1 MNPFL
6 FKFNTNMTLNE
17 QEKQIVASS
26 DFFSRDLSWVQFNWR
41 VLAQAK
47 KESRTILEKLKFVA
61 ITSSN
66 LDEFMMI
73 RVGSLYKYLDYGR
86 SRLDYSGLELGPFKH
101 ELLHQINYL
110 RKEQDRY
117 FNDDLLPEFA
127 KHGFDIPKIA
137 DLKDDEKKKVDLYF
151 SKTIYP
157 MLTPMSYD
165 NMRVFP
171 MLMNKVLV
179 FAVETEDAEMEDGIR
194 LSFVQIPQNLDRYYE
209 LEREDGQLLFVPI
222 EEIVRWKIDEL
233 FKNVEIINVGLF
245 RITRNGDFDY
255 DDYDDSEED
264 FVEEIQKKLNIR
276 KRGRV
281 VRLETEMNFNKK
293 LTKLLKT
300 KYSIE
305 DDNVYENCRMLD
317 YSTLWQILGNKALSS
332 QLPELRRPVP
342 PIIENEDLKK
352 EGMLSYL
359 KNHDILLHHPYNDI
373 EAVLELLEESAVDPD
388 VLAIKITIY
397 RLAKKSRVTKAL
409 LKAAENGKHVSVL
422 FEVKARFDEENNITE
437 GRRLEKAGCFVIYG
451 VEKVKTHTKLMMIVR
466 KEGSGIR
473 RYVHMSSGN
482 YNEVTAKIYT
492 DTSYLTSNRAYGNDV
507 AEFFNVITGHS
518 KPYRYNKLIT
528 TPGDMRMSL
537 IRRIKRE
544 ASNAKRGLPAII
556 IIKINSLEDTQV
568 ISELYKASQQ
578 GVKIKIIVRGICCLR
593 PGKKGLSENITV
605 KSIVGDYLEH
615 SRIYYFHNEGD
626 PKVYGGSADVMV
638 RSFDRRIESLF
649 LVEGFIRQQMIN
661 ILDYSLRDN
670 SNSFVL
676 KEDGSFVAQGKSVKT
691 VFNVHSEFFDLTKEK
706 VKASKIK

>member
-1 MNPFL
+1 MAL
-6 FKFNTNMTLNE
+6 SE
-17 QEKQIVASS
+17 QEKQILTSS
-26 DFFSRDLSWVQFNWR
+26 DFLSRDLSWVQFNWR

-47 KESRTILEKLKFVA
+47 KERRTILEKLKFLA
-61 ITSSN
+61 ITASN

-86 SRLDYSGLELGPFKH
+86 PRSDYSGLEVEPFKF
-101 ELLHQINYL
+101 ELLHQINLL
-110 RKEQDRY
+110 RMEQDRY
-117 FNDDLLPEFA
+117 FHSELLPTF
-127 KHGFDIPKIA
+127 KNSGFEILKIA
-137 DLKDDEKKKVDLYF
+137 DLSISQKQKVEAYF

-165 NMRVFP
+165 NMRAFP

-179 FAVETEDAEMEDGIR
+179 FGVQTVDEMEDDGLR
-194 LSFVQIPQNLDRYYE
+194 LSFVQLPQNLDRFFE
-209 LEREDGQLLFVPI
+209 LVSENGNTLFIPI
-222 EEIVRWKIDEL
+222 EEIVREKINEL
-233 FKNVEIINVGLF
+233 FKNVEIKSTGLF

-281 VRLETEMNFNKK
+281 VRLEIEPGFPASVTNLLISKFSIGTENVF
-293 LTKLLKT
+293 
-300 KYSIE
+300 
-305 DDNVYENCRMLD
+305 DNCSLLD
-317 YSTLWQILGNKALSS
+317 YSSLWQIVGNKSLSTL
-332 QLPELRRPVP
+332 LPEPIKPVF

-352 EGMLSYL
+352 EGILSYL
-359 KNHDILLHHPYNDI
+359 KTHDILLHHPYNDI
-373 EAVLELLEESAVDPD
+373 ENVLELLEESANDPD

-422 FEVKARFDEENNITE
+422 FEVKARFDEENNILE

-451 VEKVKTHTKLMMIVR
+451 VEKVKTHTKLMMVVR
-466 KEGSGIR
+466 KEGNGIR

-528 TPGDMRMSL
+528 TPGDLRMSL
-537 IRRIKRE
+537 IRRIKKE
-544 ASNAKRGLPAII
+544 ASNARNGIQAMII
-556 IIKINSLEDTQV
+556 FKINSLEDTQV
-568 ISELYKASQQ
+568 ISELYKASQA
-578 GVKIKIIVRGICCLR
+578 GVKIKIIVRGMCCLR
-593 PGKKGLSENITV
+593 PGRIGLSENIVV
-605 KSIVGDYLEH
+605 KSIIGDFLEH
-615 SRIYYFHNEGD
+615 SRIYYFHNDGD

-661 ILDYSLRDN
+661 ILDYSLRDTM
-670 SNSFVL
+670 NSFVL
-676 KEDGSFVAQGKSVKT
+676 KEDGSFISQDKKVKNQ
-691 VFNVHSEFFDLTKEK
+691 FNIHLEFFSLTKNK
-706 VKASKIK
+706 VLASKIK

>member
-1 MNPFL
+1 MAL
-6 FKFNTNMTLNE
+6 SE
-17 QEKQIVASS
+17 QEKQILTSS
-26 DFFSRDLSWVQFNWR
+26 DFLSRDLSWVQFNWR

-47 KESRTILEKLKFVA
+47 KERRTILEKLKFLA
-61 ITSSN
+61 ITASN

-86 SRLDYSGLELGPFKH
+86 PRSDYSGLEVEPFKF
-101 ELLHQINYL
+101 ELLHQINLL
-110 RKEQDRY
+110 RTEQDRY
-117 FNDDLLPEFA
+117 FHSELLPTF
-127 KHGFDIPKIA
+127 KNSGFEILKIA
-137 DLKDDEKKKVDLYF
+137 DLSPSQKQKVETYF

-165 NMRVFP
+165 NMRAFP

-179 FAVETEDAEMEDGIR
+179 FGVQTVDEMEDDGLR
-194 LSFVQIPQNLDRYYE
+194 LSFVQLPQNLDRFFE
-209 LEREDGQLLFVPI
+209 LVSENGNTLFIPI
-222 EEIVRWKIDEL
+222 EEIVREKINEL
-233 FKNVEIINVGLF
+233 FKNVEIKSTGLF

-281 VRLETEMNFNKK
+281 VRLEIEPGFPASVTNLLISKFSIGTENVF
-293 LTKLLKT
+293 
-300 KYSIE
+300 
-305 DDNVYENCRMLD
+305 DNCGMLD
-317 YSTLWQILGNKALSS
+317 YSSLWQIVGNKALSTL
-332 QLPELRRPVP
+332 LPEPIKPVF

-352 EGMLSYL
+352 EGILSYL
-359 KNHDILLHHPYNDI
+359 KTHDILLHHPYNDI
-373 EAVLELLEESAVDPD
+373 ENVLELLEESANDPD

-422 FEVKARFDEENNITE
+422 FEVKARFDEENNILE

-451 VEKVKTHTKLMMIVR
+451 VEKVKTHTKLMMVVR
-466 KEGSGIR
+466 KEGNGIR

-528 TPGDMRMSL
+528 TPGDLRMSL
-537 IRRIKRE
+537 IRRIKKE
-544 ASNAKRGLPAII
+544 ASNARNGIPAII
-556 IIKINSLEDTQV
+556 IFKINSLEDTQV
-568 ISELYKASQQ
+568 ISELYKASQA
-578 GVKIKIIVRGICCLR
+578 GVKIKIIVRGMCCLR
-593 PGKKGLSENITV
+593 PGRVGLSENIVV
-605 KSIVGDYLEH
+605 KSIIGDFLEH
-615 SRIYYFHNEGD
+615 SRIYYFHNDGD

-661 ILDYSLRDN
+661 ILDYSLRDTM
-670 SNSFVL
+670 NSFVL
-676 KEDGSFVAQGKSVKT
+676 KEDGSFISQDKKVKNQ
-691 VFNVHSEFFDLTKEK
+691 FNIHLEFFSLTKNK
-706 VKASKIK
+706 VLASKIK